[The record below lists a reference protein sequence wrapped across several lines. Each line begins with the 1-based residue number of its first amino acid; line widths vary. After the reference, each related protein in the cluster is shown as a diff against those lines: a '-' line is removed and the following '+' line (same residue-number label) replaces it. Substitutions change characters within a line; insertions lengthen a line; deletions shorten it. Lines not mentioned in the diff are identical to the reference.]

1 METDIIDNNLVKKTR
16 RGGKAKSSLKMSKK
30 KQSEILFFYQGENFI
45 F

>member
-1 METDIIDNNLVKKTR
+1 MDTIDNNLIKKTEEV
-16 RGGKAKSSLKMSKK
+16 AKQKVAWKWIKK